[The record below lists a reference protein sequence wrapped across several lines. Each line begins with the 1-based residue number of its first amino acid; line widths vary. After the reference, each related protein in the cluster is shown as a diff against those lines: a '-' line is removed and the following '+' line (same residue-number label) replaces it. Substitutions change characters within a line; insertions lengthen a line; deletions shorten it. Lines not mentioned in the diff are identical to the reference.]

1 MHCASEFNAD
11 NRGVGASKIDAAAE
25 DGVAGS
31 TPEFDAAQ
39 NTVDPGN
46 RGVPDSTPEFAAAT
60 QNGVDAG
67 SPSAS
72 ELSAEIGVTIQAR
85 SARD

>member
-1 MHCASEFNAD
+1 MHCASEFNTN
-11 NRGVGASKIDAAAE
+11 NRGVGASKVDAAAE

-46 RGVPDSTPEFAAAT
+46 RRV
-60 QNGVDAG
+60 
-67 SPSAS
+67 S
-72 ELSAEIGVTIQAR
+72 ELSATIGVTASELYAAI
-85 SARD
+85 